1 MSDIHTRLK
10 SFRQTLE
17 LTQSQMA
24 DLVESS
30 LRQYRRYESGEI
42 SIPSEK
48 LVPLAVSHNLD
59 LNWLFTG
66 EGTMLRS
73 RRADTGEE
81 ARGGL
86 EILESLLQEYRAR
99 IPDHQLPQTVR
110 DIGRAYTPDEEEIL
124 QALITLI
131 CALYRI

>member
-1 MSDIHTRLK
+1 
-10 SFRQTLE
+10 
-17 LTQSQMA
+17 MA